1 MSTRPPS
8 SASIA
13 VQGTTGRPWMDG
25 ENDLIAA
32 DYFAM
37 LDKQLRGE
45 PLNKAEHNR
54 NLQRLI
60 PARNHKAIEYKHQN
74 ISFVLEALGL
84 PRLDGYRPARNI
96 QSSLTAAVLR
106 QLPKHGELAEQ
117 LVLEAAPRP
126 LEIPSLT
133 TPPPAGDPIL
143 ALRPAPAAA
152 EPPAGGRERRIQ
164 LVRCIDRAVRDQQKR
179 SLGQQGEERVLASER
194 ARLQAADRSD
204 LARKVRW
211 VSAEDGDGA
220 GYDILSYCRHGEE
233 RLLEVKTTT
242 GDPRTPFRLSANER
256 ACAAEN
262 PGRFRIVRVYDF
274 LRRPATF
281 RLRPP
286 LEDAVRLEPTAYRAT
301 PY

>member
-1 MSTRPPS
+1 MPTRPS
-8 SASIA
+8 SAASTA
-13 VQGTTGRPWMDG
+13 ARGVPGRPWTDE
-25 ENDLIAA
+25 ENDLVAA

-45 PLNKAEHNR
+45 SLNKAEHNR

-106 QLPKHGELAEQ
+106 ALPARGELAEQ
-117 LVLEAAPRP
+117 LVLGAEPQP
-126 LEIPSLT
+126 LEIPSRAA
-133 TPPPAGDPIL
+133 PAPGDPIL

-152 EPPAGGRERRIQ
+152 ETPAGGRKQSGRLVRRI
-164 LVRCIDRAVRDQQKR
+164 DWAVRDRQKR
-179 SLGQQGEERVLASER
+179 RLGQQGEERVLVSER
-194 ARLQAADRSD
+194 ARLRAADRAD

-211 VSAEDGDGA
+211 VAAEDGDGA

-242 GDPRTPFRLSANER
+242 GDPRTPFHLSANER

-274 LRRPATF
+274 LRRPAMF

>member
-1 MSTRPPS
+1 
-8 SASIA
+8 
-13 VQGTTGRPWMDG
+13 
-25 ENDLIAA
+25 
-32 DYFAM
+32 M
-37 LDKQLRGE
+37 LDKQLRG
-45 PLNKAEHNR
+45 KSFSKMEHNR
-54 NLQRLI
+54 RLQKLI
-60 PARNHKAIEYKHQN
+60 PVRTHKAIKYKHHN

-84 PRLDGYRPARNI
+84 PRLDGYSPAENI

-106 QLPKHGELAEQ
+106 ALPAHSKLAEQ
-117 LVLEAAPRP
+117 LVLEAAPQP
-126 LEIPSLT
+126 LEIPSHAA
-133 TPPPAGDPIL
+133 PAAGDPIL
-143 ALRPAPAAA
+143 ALRPAPTAA
-152 EPPAGGRERRIQ
+152 ETPAGGREQRSRLVRRI
-164 LVRCIDRAVRDQQKR
+164 DWAVRDQRQR
-179 SLGQQGEERVLASER
+179 SLGRQGEERVLASER
-194 ARLQAADRSD
+194 ARLQAAGCHS
-204 LARKVRW
+204 LAEKVRW

-242 GDPRTPFRLSANER
+242 GDPRTPFHLSANEQ

-262 PGRFRIVRVYDF
+262 PERFRIVRVYDF

>member
-1 MSTRPPS
+1 
-8 SASIA
+8 
-13 VQGTTGRPWMDG
+13 
-25 ENDLIAA
+25 
-32 DYFAM
+32 M

-45 PLNKAEHNR
+45 SFSKAEHNR
-54 NLQRLI
+54 RLQERI
-60 PARNHKAIEYKHQN
+60 PARTHQAIKYKHHN

-84 PRLDGYRPARNI
+84 PRLDGYSPAENI

-106 QLPKHGELAEQ
+106 QLPEHGELAEQ
-117 LVLEAAPRP
+117 LVLEAAPPP
-126 LEIPSLT
+126 LEVPRRAA
-133 TPPPAGDPIL
+133 PAAGGPIL

-152 EPPAGGRERRIQ
+152 ETPTSGREQRSRF
-164 LVRCIDRAVRDQQKR
+164 VHWIDWAIRDQQQR
-179 SLGQQGEERVLASER
+179 SLGRQGEERVLASER
-194 ARLQAADRSD
+194 AWLRAAGCPD
-204 LARKVRW
+204 LAEKVRW

-242 GDPRTPFRLSANER
+242 GDPRTPFHLSANER
-256 ACAAEN
+256 ECAAEN